1 MMNKQLFFILLVFC
15 VNLMYGQE
23 YFYNNQNKITGT
35 LNPSFY
41 GFTETS
47 QLGVIYG
54 NESILNGDSSIE
66 NSFAFGSAF
75 FEDYNFSLALDVNLF
90 QISELGYSAS
100 QANAHYIYK
109 TNLSSDW
116 VLNSSLSIGYGNS
129 KLDYSSL
136 VFEDQI
142 DIFTGNIAGIS
153 IDPVNVNNRVSYFD
167 LGAGAHV
174 HNSRNLFFGLNVK
187 HINQPNTS
195 FNSEVAVKKD
205 IFLSL
210 QAGYEYDLNPYNR
223 GSLPSNSY
231 LYLYGSFS
239 NEGSKSRVDLYQ
251 EAIIENFSFG
261 LNQHLNNYL
270 GANLTTMGASAS
282 IFLEQ
287 MEIGGN
293 YSFELGNKS
302 LTGISYNYFQ
312 IFILFDF
319 YQFRQFRRGNNSR
332 FFNFN

>member
-1 MMNKQLFFILLVFC
+1 MNKQLYFILLVFC

-54 NESILNGDSSIE
+54 NESILNGDSNIE

-90 QISELGYSAS
+90 QINALGYSTS
-100 QANAHYIYK
+100 QANVHYIYK
-109 TNLSSDW
+109 TNLSYNW
-116 VLNSSLSIGYGNS
+116 VLNTSLSIGYGNR

-153 IDPVNVNNRVSYFD
+153 IDPVNVNNKVNYFD
-167 LGAGAHV
+167 LGAGAHI
-174 HNSRNLFFGLNVK
+174 HNSRNLFFGLSLK

-195 FNSEVAVKKD
+195 FNSEAKVKKD
-205 IFLSL
+205 LFISF
-210 QAGYEYDLNPYNR
+210 QTGYEYDLNPYNR

-239 NEGSKSRVDLYQ
+239 NQGSKSRVDLYQ

-270 GANLTTMGASAS
+270 GTNLTTMGASAS

-293 YSFELGNKS
+293 YSFELGNKN
-302 LTGISYNYFQ
+302 LTGVSYNYFQ

-319 YQFRQFRRGNNSR
+319 YQFRQFRRGNNSK